1 MMRLGLGLDPD
12 PLFADLI
19 DAVRLT
25 ALELGH
31 ETVDVRTEADAAG
44 LDRLLLIGRP
54 GRYRELLGPM
64 AANGPR
70 RAVWTGEPLPTA
82 PITPDGELGA
92 PSDARR
98 RGTGPI
104 WTSLGH
110 AVRRAP
116 LPEALDRRRVALAT
130 DRLTRANLD
139 ELAMAA
145 AAGADLVVTS
155 RDRGATLAGAGL
167 GATVVPFGYH
177 ERHAG
182 PLTAPLTGPRDVP
195 LLMLGSRAS
204 HTRRARRVDELR
216 RAEAGSGLRIV
227 EGVWG
232 AERDALLRRTCVL
245 VDVHRIP
252 GNFIGLRLLLS
263 LAAGAALVTEP
274 MTDPW
279 PFIPGVHYLEAPG
292 HDLLQVASELAAD
305 PVRRSALVDAG
316 QALLR
321 DQLTMRASLEGV
333 LRALSSARPLAIIDL
348 HPGGHLS

>member
-1 MMRLGLGLDPD
+1 VTRASGSASLLLGLGIDPD

-25 ALELGH
+25 AIELGH
-31 ETVDVRTEADAAG
+31 EPSEVRAAADAAG

-54 GRYRELLGPM
+54 GRYRGLLASM
-64 AANGPR
+64 ASDGPR
-70 RAVWTGEPLPTA
+70 RIVWTGEPLPAVAGTA
-82 PITPDGELGA
+82 GDRHSAGFVE
-92 PSDARR
+92 SRR
-98 RGTGPI
+98 RGRVARPL
-104 WTSLGH
+104 SK
-110 AVRRAP
+110 AARRFP
-116 LPEALDRRRVALAT
+116 LPAALDRRRVALAT

-155 RDRGATLAGAGL
+155 RDRGATLAAAGL

-182 PLTAPLTGPRDVP
+182 PLTAPDAGPRDVP
-195 LLMLGSRAS
+195 LLMLGSRAT
-204 HTRRARRVDELR
+204 HTRRARQVDDLVR
-216 RAEAGSGLRIV
+216 RGAGSGLRVV
-227 EGVWG
+227 EGIWG
-232 AERDALLRRTCVL
+232 AEREALLRRTCVV

-252 GNFIGLRLLLS
+252 GNFVGLRLLLS

-279 PFIPGVHYLEAPG
+279 PFVPGVHYLEAPATE
-292 HDLLQVASELAAD
+292 LLEVATALAAD
-305 PVRRSALVDAG
+305 GGHRVGLVEAG

-321 DQLTMRASLEGV
+321 DRLTMRASLEAV
-333 LRALSSARPLAIIDL
+333 LASASRATS
-348 HPGGHLS
+348 